1 MKCTTLLFTHF
12 QQTCTLSTNDLL
24 LPERWWQ
31 IEGLSPSGVLIVVV
45 VAGCLLMRYR
55 RVVLGILTGISGM
68 LGRIRKMVVSA
79 FICALLGA
87 SVIYLPG
94 WALVVIY
101 VLTLMTFGVYKLS
114 RNNSDK

>member
-1 MKCTTLLFTHF
+1 
-12 QQTCTLSTNDLL
+12 
-24 LPERWWQ
+24 
-31 IEGLSPSGVLIVVV
+31 
-45 VAGCLLMRYR
+45 
-55 RVVLGILTGISGM
+55 M
-68 LGRIRKMVVSA
+68 LGRMRKMVVSA

-101 VLTLMTFGVYKLS
+101 VLILMTFGVYKLS